1 MIKSVLRND
10 TGYELQAHW
19 YKVYL
24 DGVELD
30 RCHTADEELGEA
42 HVYTGKDDE
51 GKLLSKILYAKVE
64 IEKAEIDS

>member
-30 RCHTADEELGEA
+30 RCHTADEETGEA
-42 HVYTGKDDE
+42 HVYTTDKDDE
-51 GKLLSKILYAKVE
+51 GEPLSKILYGKVK
-64 IEKAEIDS
+64 IELTQV